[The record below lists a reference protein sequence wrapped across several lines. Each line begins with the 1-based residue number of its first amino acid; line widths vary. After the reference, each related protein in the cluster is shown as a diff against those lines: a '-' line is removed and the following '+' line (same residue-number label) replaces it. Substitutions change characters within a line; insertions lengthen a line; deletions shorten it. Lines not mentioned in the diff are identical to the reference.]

1 MRITIVFLLTVLFSP
16 ALAGLVPED
25 TWLRGEALES
35 LEGLT
40 LLEVRLE
47 GNLRTRDATVL
58 RELSFFPGEAF
69 DREQLAED
77 LRFLDGLGLFLRTGA
92 RARRVDG
99 GVELVL
105 DLEERSRASNEYIY
119 PMLDFDEE
127 LRWRAGL
134 AYRNR
139 NLNGNRDELRM
150 SGTQGWEDSIRFSLL
165 RPWVGGRPLEHFFSY
180 SYQELDVDDVDY
192 FRQNGGGASILFPL
206 NRRRPR
212 LHRFLLGANI
222 SWRLQREEAGS
233 WEEQFVGISLGYFH
247 DDRDSFIRPRCG
259 ERFGIR
265 VDLYQPSLGSTHSLR
280 RWSIFAAHYK
290 SLGGFG
296 VLAGNVQVG
305 LQEGE
310 LYHRMVWSLGG
321 FNRVRGWDSGYFNG
335 WDGHDEP
342 GGAQG
347 RNSALFQ
354 LEWRGTLFGQQR
366 WQLTRWWV
374 LDFEGEVLL
383 FLDGGMLWRNGLPWE
398 EGIAGDRA
406 LGFGGGLRI
415 YSPLG
420 DVLRLELGITPEG
433 RAEVHLGNVIPF

>member
-1 MRITIVFLLTVLFSP
+1 MRITIILLLTALFST
-16 ALAGLVPED
+16 ALAEDLPED
-25 TWLRGEALES
+25 AWLRGQAMNP

-40 LLEVRLE
+40 LIEVRLE
-47 GNLRTRDATVL
+47 GNQRTRDATVL
-58 RELSFFPGEAF
+58 RELSFFPGEVFHA
-69 DREQLAED
+69 EQLAED
-77 LRFLDGLGLFLRTGA
+77 LRFLDGLGLFLSTGA
-92 RARRVDG
+92 RARKVEG

-139 NLNGNRDELRM
+139 NLNGNRDELRI

-165 RPWVGGRPLEHFFSY
+165 RPWVAGRPLEHFFSY
-180 SYQELDVDDVDY
+180 SYKELDVDDVDY
-192 FRQNGGGASILFPL
+192 FRQNGGGASILIPL

-212 LHRFLLGANI
+212 LHRFLLGANV
-222 SWRLQREEAGS
+222 SWRIQSEEAGT
-233 WEEQFVGISLGYFH
+233 WEEQFVGLSLGYFH
-247 DDRDSFIRPRCG
+247 DGRDSFIRPRCG

-265 VDLYQPSLGSTHSLR
+265 IDFYQPSLGSTHSLR
-280 RWSIFAAHYK
+280 RWSLSGSRYQ
-290 SLGGFG
+290 SLGSFG
-296 VLAGNVQVG
+296 VLAGNIQLG

-321 FNRVRGWDSGYFNG
+321 FNRVRGWDSAQFNG
-335 WDGHDEP
+335 WDGNDEL

-347 RNSALFQ
+347 RNRALFQ
-354 LEWRGTLFGQQR
+354 VEWRGTLFGQQR

-374 LDFEGEVLL
+374 LDFEGEILL

-398 EGIAGDRA
+398 EGIAGDQA

-420 DVLRLELGITPEG
+420 DVLRLELGINPEG
-433 RAEVHLGNVIPF
+433 GGEVHLGNVIPF